1 MFLTV
6 VTWKRA
12 QSCFALIRNIS
23 ECVSCGRLDRRCV
36 KAVIFMVLKQDL
48 IDEHKGL
55 WEKTENSKSGFLDDT
70 NRVKQKS
77 EPGHSSKK
85 PGKY

>member
-1 MFLTV
+1 
-6 VTWKRA
+6 
-12 QSCFALIRNIS
+12 
-23 ECVSCGRLDRRCV
+23 
-36 KAVIFMVLKQDL
+36 MVLKLDL

-70 NRVKQKS
+70 NRVKQES